1 MDIQNSGLTLQLLH
15 TLEAV
20 LRTGSV
26 SRAAAELGHTQP
38 AVSVS
43 LRRLRQIL
51 DDPLLVRSGSHLVP
65 TARASALQAR
75 LPSLLGEL
83 TELLA
88 TQADFD
94 AGHSQREFSV
104 ATADCMQAFFLPR
117 LVSSVEQHAPGVSL
131 RLRALGADFDFG
143 KALEDRR
150 LDAVIGNWPDPPPYL
165 RRRVLFEDRM
175 VCLVRPGH
183 PLVEGPSMDLQTYLK
198 LDHVAPEPYMTSTPG
213 PVDGALAML
222 GVQRKIKVT
231 VPDFSLAGYVV
242 ADSDLVFTSSSHFGS
257 YYADLLGLS
266 VIEAPPELPP
276 MRFFMLWHECSHLDA
291 ANIWLRSQI
300 VSVAQASQ
308 PPLQ

>member
-1 MDIQNSGLTLQLLH
+1 MDLHNSGLTLQLLH

-20 LRTGSV
+20 LRNGSV
-26 SRAAAELGHTQP
+26 SRAAAEMGHTQP

-65 TARASALQAR
+65 TERASTLRTR
-75 LPSLLGEL
+75 LPGLLSEL
-83 TELLA
+83 TELLS
-88 TQADFD
+88 THTDFV
-94 AGHSQREFSV
+94 ALQSQREFAI

-117 LVSSVEQHAPGVSL
+117 LVSAVEQHAPGVSL

-143 KALEDRR
+143 KALEERR
-150 LDAVIGNWPDPPPYL
+150 LDVVIGNWPDPPPYL

-183 PLVEGPSMDLQTYLK
+183 PLVTGCSMDLQTYLK
-198 LDHVAPEPYMTSTPG
+198 LDHVAPEPYMTTALG
-213 PVDGALAML
+213 PVDGALALL

-266 VIEAPPELPP
+266 VIDAPRELPP
-276 MRFFMLWHECSHLDA
+276 MRFYMLWHECSHMDSA
-291 ANIWLRSQI
+291 GTWLRNQI
-300 VSVAQASQ
+300 AGVARESQ
-308 PPLQ
+308 PPLE